1 MTAGG
6 DVFFCCPLF
15 FCFSLTESQQ
25 LLQYVSVSDT
35 STNKVV
41 NITFSAKEH
50 NLSSPVIVGEN
61 AYLAAKVKR
70 EGRYEIAYGYSF
82 EKVCL
87 YALSLG
93 IGTVML
99 AASLSRSTFEQAMD
113 GKSNEVA
120 PCGKSGRISVREK
133 IYSGEPDA

>member
-1 MTAGG
+1 M
-6 DVFFCCPLF
+6 
-15 FCFSLTESQQ
+15 
-25 LLQYVSVSDT
+25 
-35 STNKVV
+35 
-41 NITFSAKEH
+41 TFSAKEH

-70 EGRYEIAYGYSF
+70 EGRHEIAYGYSF

-99 AASLSRSTFEQAMD
+99 AASLSRSTFEQAMEENGLAGSFSFED
-113 GKSNEVA
+113 SGIKA
-120 PCGKSGRISVREK
+120 PAETHYIVTYERNK
-133 IYSGEPDA
+133 